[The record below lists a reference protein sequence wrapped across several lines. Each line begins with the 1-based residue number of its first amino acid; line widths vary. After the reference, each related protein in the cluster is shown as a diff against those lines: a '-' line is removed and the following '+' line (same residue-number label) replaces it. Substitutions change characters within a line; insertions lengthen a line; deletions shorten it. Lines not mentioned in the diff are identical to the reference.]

1 MGRRWYKPLS
11 KVVRLVS
18 SVAGGGIGRVD
29 ERDFFLSRSVCRIS
43 VSHVQP
49 TLKRLIIVRHSC
61 MHGRGICI
69 GQARR
74 RDPGCRNTVN
84 LTGHRIFPGVE
95 DFRKL
100 AVPRRYA
107 EMRTTLISSRYTI
120 PNTAS
125 PPFRDTYFLSYT
137 CDRLS

>member
-1 MGRRWYKPLS
+1 M
-11 KVVRLVS
+11 VVRHL
-18 SVAGGGIGRVD
+18 
-29 ERDFFLSRSVCRIS
+29 C
-43 VSHVQP
+43 
-49 TLKRLIIVRHSC
+49 K
-61 MHGRGICI
+61 HGRGICI

-74 RDPGCRNTVN
+74 RDPGYRNTVN
-84 LTGHRIFPGVE
+84 LTGYRIFPGVE

-125 PPFRDTYFLSYT
+125 APFRYTYFLLYI